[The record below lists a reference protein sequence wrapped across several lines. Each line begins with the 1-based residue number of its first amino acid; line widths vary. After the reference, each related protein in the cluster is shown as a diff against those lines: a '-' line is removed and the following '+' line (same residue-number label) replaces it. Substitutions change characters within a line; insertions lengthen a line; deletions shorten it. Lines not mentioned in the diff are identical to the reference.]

1 MEKNFEDEARA
12 IAVKL
17 DLFVHFR
24 FYSKE
29 LWNVSR
35 RP

>member
-17 DLFVHFR
+17 DLFVHFHFTVKR
-24 FYSKE
+24 
-29 LWNVSR
+29 SR
-35 RP
+35 TSRGRP